1 MNRPRAP
8 YVDVRI
14 ERPQTLEVLDG
25 LWASGLMTIDFF
37 PPASGPEIELTFGAF
52 IPGETPKP
60 ADFEVFVKGMVEQ
73 AIRREGGRV
82 LAVRSRDPDDPDPA
96 TGVS

>member
-1 MNRPRAP
+1 MTRPRAP

-14 ERPQTLEVLDG
+14 ERPQTFAVLDG

-37 PPASGPEIELTFGAF
+37 PPARGPEIELTFGSFA
-52 IPGETPKP
+52 PDEMST
-60 ADFEVFVKGMVEQ
+60 ADFYLFVKGMVEQ
-73 AIRREGGRV
+73 ALRPGGQGV
-82 LAVRSRDPDDPDPA
+82 LAVRVRTPDDPDPA